1 MSIALE
7 TGRAP
12 PLGGDHGVAGRRWMH
27 AVARPVRR
35 WGAAHL
41 LVEDRLERHERRAG
55 MRRDPRRGRAPPVE
69 LREPA
74 IIHRAGLEH
83 ARLPH
88 DQPDAAPRP
97 PAAPRRRTPGPRPPP
112 PPRVLS
118 TNGSNTISL
127 PLGSACLVWSSSA
140 VY

>member
-7 TGRAP
+7 TGRSP

-74 IIHRAGLEH
+74 IIHRAGLEDERLEH
-83 ARLPH
+83 DELHVWQRLPGLVE
-88 DQPDAAPRP
+88 QR
-97 PAAPRRRTPGPRPPP
+97 
-112 PPRVLS
+112 RVL
-118 TNGSNTISL
+118 L
-127 PLGSACLVWSSSA
+127 LVILDRTRIA
-140 VY
+140 VRPRGPEIVDADQTAR